1 MLYVCYLGTE
11 GAFSR
16 FTIAVFY
23 PPSSCLEINRPGA
36 ATMYKMMEQTELKPT
51 SLAMSMTSMAPQTQV
66 VSHGSPGTPT
76 SPNGGMSM
84 NHSITPGSGGGKN
97 IDPLRVKRPMNAF
110 MVWSRGQ
117 RRKMA
122 QENPKM
128 HNSEISK
135 RLGAEWKLLTEEQ
148 KRPFIDEAKRL
159 RAVHM
164 KEHPDYKY
172 RPRRKTK
179 TLMKKDKYALPGM
192 ITPGGQHV
200 QRGMDGGM
208 QGYPHLN
215 GYMNGYPGMMNDQ
228 LSHIQ
233 PHAYGA
239 PSQMTAANA
248 GLHPRYDMSG
258 QIYPPM
264 TSAQASYLNAASY
277 SSSPYSTSHSP
288 QMHSQPPPAV
298 PKSEPNPSGHGAMS
312 SAERAA
318 AIAHAS
324 SGRMPGDS
332 LREMISMYLPGDA
345 NDPNARQ
352 AHHAMQVQAAQAAA
366 QAAAYPS
373 VSNGS
378 TVPLTHM

>member
-1 MLYVCYLGTE
+1 
-11 GAFSR
+11 
-16 FTIAVFY
+16 
-23 PPSSCLEINRPGA
+23 
-36 ATMYKMMEQTELKPT
+36 MYKMMDQTELKPT
-51 SLAMSMTSMAPQTQV
+51 SLAMSMASPTTQV

-76 SPNGGMSM
+76 SPTGGMG
-84 NHSITPGSGGGKN
+84 TPGSGGNKN
-97 IDPLRVKRPMNAF
+97 MDPTRVKRPMNAF

-192 ITPGGQHV
+192 ITPGGPGHV
-200 QRGMDGGM
+200 QRGMADGL
-208 QGYPHLN
+208 QGYPHLTN
-215 GYMNGYPGMMNDQ
+215 GYGMNGYPSMMQEQ

-233 PHAYGA
+233 PHTFPGA
-239 PSQMTAANA
+239 PSQMTANA
-248 GLHPRYDMSG
+248 GLHPRYDMTG

-264 TSAQASYLNAASY
+264 TSSQASYLSGASY

-288 QMHSQPPPAV
+288 QMHAQPPPAV
-298 PKSEPNPSGHGAMS
+298 PKSEQTGGMT

-332 LREMISMYLPGDA
+332 LREMISMYLPGDS
-345 NDPNARQ
+345 NDPNRN
-352 AHHAMQVQAAQAAA
+352 AHHAMQQAQAAA
-366 QAAAYPS
+366 AAAVYPS